1 MCMRLKH
8 FFCIKRLNR
17 DELCERDYI
26 QLDMLQDSQR
36 GEGQLVHSSQ
46 QMSV

>member
-1 MCMRLKH
+1 
-8 FFCIKRLNR
+8 
-17 DELCERDYI
+17 
-26 QLDMLQDSQR
+26 MLQDSQT